1 MKQEIAKVSSKIEGA
16 ERSQRGAGRS
26 RAVEESRCTM
36 QLQERGGKK
45 KGASYPDIM
54 VSKMSPYCQSRNAS
68 HAFPL
73 PPRNLISDE
82 FTPTEHKM

>member
-1 MKQEIAKVSSKIEGA
+1 MYCVAAG
-16 ERSQRGAGRS
+16 ERKKK
-26 RAVEESRCTM
+26 
-36 QLQERGGKK
+36 KK

-54 VSKMSPYCQSRNAS
+54 VSKMSPYCQSRKAS

-73 PPRNLISDE
+73 PQRNLISDE